1 MAEKLMTPDQR
12 ANFWDALHQAYPNP
26 ACELNWT
33 NPYSLMI
40 AIILSAQ
47 STDKNVNK
55 ATEPLF
61 KIADTPE
68 KIKAMGEEKLK
79 TYFRSINY
87 FNNKT
92 RAIIGLTNVILE
104 KFGGEM
110 PTDFDTLLTLPG
122 VGRKTANVFLNVVYR
137 APFIGVDTHV
147 FRLCHRLKIC
157 TGKNPEEIEHKLQKL
172 VPDWFKPDVALAL
185 VLHGRYIC
193 TAKNPK
199 CCECPLYN
207 VCIADEKKSCN

>member
-68 KIKAMGEEKLK
+68 KIKA
-79 TYFRSINY
+79 
-87 FNNKT
+87 
-92 RAIIGLTNVILE
+92 
-104 KFGGEM
+104 
-110 PTDFDTLLTLPG
+110 
-122 VGRKTANVFLNVVYR
+122 
-137 APFIGVDTHV
+137 
-147 FRLCHRLKIC
+147 
-157 TGKNPEEIEHKLQKL
+157 
-172 VPDWFKPDVALAL
+172 
-185 VLHGRYIC
+185 
-193 TAKNPK
+193 
-199 CCECPLYN
+199 
-207 VCIADEKKSCN
+207 KKS